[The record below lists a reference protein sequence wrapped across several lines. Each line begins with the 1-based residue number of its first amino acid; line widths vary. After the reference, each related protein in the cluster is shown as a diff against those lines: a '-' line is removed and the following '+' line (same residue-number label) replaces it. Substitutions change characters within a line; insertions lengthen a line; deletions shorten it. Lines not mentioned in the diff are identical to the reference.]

1 MLLGRP
7 RAAVTDIWPHG
18 HRLRIGH
25 VRARAAHPRPRRP
38 TKADWSQLRRSVQGS
53 LALPSDPS
61 YDQVRLLENPRYDGE
76 RPLAVLSV
84 ASAQDVAT
92 GLAFAQDHAIPV
104 AVRSGGHSYPGWS
117 GGGSPKALVLD
128 CRPLSQVRLDGSAVT
143 IGSGA
148 ALASVYDTIGGQGR
162 AIPAGSCATVGIAGL
177 TLGGGVGVLTRAM
190 GLTCDSVTGC
200 EVVTADGSV
209 RTASAD
215 AEPDLFWA
223 LRGGGGGHLGVVTS
237 FELTTQA
244 APTLQTVY
252 LQWPISAAEQVIDAW
267 QSWAPGADARLWS
280 TLKALG
286 GQKHSGGPI
295 LLLSGT
301 WTGPAGAF
309 DSSSPACS
317 TTSRRPSTDTRSSRS
332 YRTR

>member
-1 MLLGRP
+1 M
-7 RAAVTDIWPHG
+7 
-18 HRLRIGH
+18 
-25 VRARAAHPRPRRP
+25 
-38 TKADWSQLRRSVQGS
+38 
-53 LALPSDPS
+53 
-61 YDQVRLLENPRYDGE
+61 RLLENPRYDGE

-92 GLAFAQDHAIPV
+92 GLTFAQDHAIPV
-104 AVRSGGHSYPGWS
+104 AVRSGGHSYRGWS

-128 CRPLSQVRLDGSAVT
+128 CRPLSRVTLDGSAVT

-148 ALASVYDTIGGQGR
+148 ALASVYDTLGGQGR
-162 AIPAGSCATVGIAGL
+162 AIAAGSCATVGIAGL

-190 GLTCDSVTGC
+190 GLTCDAVTSM

-209 RTASAD
+209 RTRSAD

-252 LQWPISAAEQVIDAW
+252 LQWPISAAEQVIEAW
-267 QSWAPGADARLWS
+267 QSWAPVPTAALVDAEGARRSEARGAGRS
-280 TLKALG
+280 CCSPAP
-286 GQKHSGGPI
+286 GPVRQAR
-295 LLLSGT
+295 S
-301 WTGPAGAF
+301 A
-309 DSSSPACS
+309 SSSPDCS
-317 TTSRRPSTDTRSSRS
+317 TTSRPPRPTPGTPAAIATR
-332 YRTR
+332 